1 MEDNNTQVLEDT
13 TLTETETTGA
23 ETVETD
29 DVSNTSGDNVDD
41 SAVADG
47 NDGAGGTGGEAATHN
62 AEADGDEPLLTVR
75 YNHQDRAL
83 SMTEAKELAQKGLK
97 FDSMSEMLNDISYL
111 AAIQDKT
118 PAELIRG
125 YIEAGENLKRR
136 ELTEKYGED
145 NEVVDILMEKFKNE
159 NQQKFTAAKETHKQ
173 KEAEAEQNLN
183 QRIADDFQKMKADFP
198 ELTDYASLPLE
209 VRKAAVNGTPLKYA
223 YLDYKYAQ
231 ERAVAAA
238 KEQEAAAAK
247 KSTGSMATDEGAN
260 SAENELLKGLWG

>member
-13 TLTETETTGA
+13 TLTETETA
-23 ETVETD
+23 EEAAVATD
-29 DVSNTSGDNVDD
+29 DAPNTSDNNADD

-47 NDGAGGTGGEAATHN
+47 DDGAADDTDGNNAGGE
-62 AEADGDEPLLTVR
+62 PVLTVR
-75 YNHQDRAL
+75 YNHQDRTLNIA
-83 SMTEAKELAQKGLK
+83 EATELAQKGLK

-118 PAELIRG
+118 PAELIKG

-159 NQQKFTAAKETHKQ
+159 NQKKFTTVKETNKQ
-173 KEAEAEQNLN
+173 KEAEAEQSLN
-183 QRIADDFQKMKADFP
+183 QRIADDFQKMKADFT

-209 VRKAAVNGTPLKYA
+209 VKRAAVNGTPLRYA
-223 YLDYKYAQ
+223 YLEYKYAQ
-231 ERAVAAA
+231 EKAVATAKAQAA
-238 KEQEAAAAK
+238 TAAG
-247 KSTGSMATDEGAN
+247 KSTGSMATGEGVN